1 MNVGMLIG
9 GPRSNL
15 ALIHSEGEVSLY
27 FFFLL
32 DQKSSVRTKSWKYF
46 LFDVSLT
53 K

>member
-27 FFFLL
+27 FFFARSEIVG
-32 DQKSSVRTKSWKYF
+32 KNEIMEIFSI
-46 LFDVSLT
+46 
-53 K
+53 